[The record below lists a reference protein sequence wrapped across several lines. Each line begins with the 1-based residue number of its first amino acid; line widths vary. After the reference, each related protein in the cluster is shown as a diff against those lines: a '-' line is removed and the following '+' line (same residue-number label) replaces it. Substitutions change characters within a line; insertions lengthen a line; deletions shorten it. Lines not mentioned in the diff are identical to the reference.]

1 MDRYKILGLFWGPVV
16 LAVVLSLLFYWHF
29 RPDLRTI
36 RVPSVPQGYREV
48 PQVSP
53 EKIRYI
59 PREPVI
65 SEAFLLLDKPV
76 PPSPRRQVP
85 PSPRGVLELKAV
97 LRIGQEKICKIDG
110 ELLKEGQK
118 IGPFKIVFIGDN
130 YVELYGRQKKIR
142 LLVGE
147 RLSF

>member
-16 LAVVLSLLFYWHF
+16 LAVALSLLFYWHL

-36 RVPSVPQGYREV
+36 RVPSVPQGYREI

-76 PPSPRRQVP
+76 PPSPR
-85 PSPRGVLELKAV
+85 SVLELKAV
-97 LRIGQEKICKIDG
+97 LKIGQEKICKIDG

-147 RLSF
+147 KLSF